1 MSTPSGVS
9 MHLKVFQDY
18 TCACESLRIL
28 KKEWREKKMRQVR
41 KWSGYYTEI
50 WWNFKPMASIIKDT
64 NLYLQSSDIL
74 LKCISYAS
82 IIMFINNK

>member
-28 KKEWREKKMRQVR
+28 KKKWREKNCD
-41 KWSGYYTEI
+41 KWGNEVDIIDTEI

-74 LKCISYAS
+74 LVCT
-82 IIMFINNK
+82 